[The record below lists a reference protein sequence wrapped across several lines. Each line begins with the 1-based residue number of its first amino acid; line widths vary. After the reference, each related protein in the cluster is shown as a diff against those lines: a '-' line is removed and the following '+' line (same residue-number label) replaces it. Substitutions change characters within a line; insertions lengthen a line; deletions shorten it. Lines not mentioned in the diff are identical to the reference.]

1 MWLRS
6 YLAKQVPETRIQF
19 FSLDCTAWATSE
31 AHTLTNQQYAYQ
43 LSRTTQG
50 FVAVIGRAFS
60 MLDWVHELN
69 SSRSLSLDVERVS
82 SNQTGLEFGV
92 E

>member
-1 MWLRS
+1 
-6 YLAKQVPETRIQF
+6 
-19 FSLDCTAWATSE
+19 
-31 AHTLTNQQYAYQ
+31 
-43 LSRTTQG
+43 
-50 FVAVIGRAFS
+50 VIGRAFS

-82 SNQTGLEFGV
+82 SNQTGLEVGV